1 MKLLKLTYIL
11 LISSFLIAC
20 GNKEE
25 KSNEKATQSPQEQ
38 KGIIL
43 KGKINGAVGER
54 LALYKVGAS
63 GQPELINKVIIP
75 ENGDFEIQSGFESM
89 QMYQLAI
96 EGGQTK
102 VNRAMLFLNGGE
114 TPNMELNINDF
125 PNYQINGSPES
136 EVMVQYNQKMA
147 AMSNSIKSLYTELN
161 SLDLD
166 SPERENLINKI
177 DSSKKIIENEQVAFI
192 NENKSTPFA
201 LVLASQ
207 VLGYNAQMNGNIY
220 DKELYNLLLD
230 TRQAVK
236 EKYPNTEFI
245 GQIDANLNQIS
256 QAIQSQEFLKPG
268 TEAPEISLPDTQ
280 GKIRN
285 LSDLRGKVVLL
296 DFWASWCGP
305 CRRENPNVVAAYNK
319 YHAKGFE
326 VFNVSLDGMP
336 RQADP
341 KQDWMNAI
349 KADGLVWPNHV
360 SDLKGWSSS
369 VVPQYR
375 ISGIPF
381 TVLIDKEGKVIAKG
395 NAVRG
400 PGLEKYLEEIYN

>member
-1 MKLLKLTYIL
+1 MKLLKLTYII
-11 LISSFLIAC
+11 LISSFLISC
-20 GNKEE
+20 GDKEE
-25 KSNEKATQSPQEQ
+25 KSDEKATQTPQEQ
-38 KGIIL
+38 KGITL
-43 KGKINGAVGER
+43 KGKINGAFGEQ

-161 SLDLD
+161 ALDLD

-207 VLGYNAQMNGNIY
+207 VLGYNAQTNGNIY

-256 QAIQSQEFLKPG
+256 QAIQTQEFLKPG

-319 YHAKGFE
+319 YHSKGFE